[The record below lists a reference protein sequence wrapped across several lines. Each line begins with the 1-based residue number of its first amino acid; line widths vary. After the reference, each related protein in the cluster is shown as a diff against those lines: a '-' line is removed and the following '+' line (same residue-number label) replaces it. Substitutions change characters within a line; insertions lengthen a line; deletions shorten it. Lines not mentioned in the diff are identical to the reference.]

1 MKHKQILSVSSINS
15 DSKNNYPLI
24 RISGKWLNSFGFST
38 GDSIIV
44 ETTDSR
50 IVIRK
55 INFMETR

>member
-15 DSKNNYPLI
+15 DSNNNYPLI
-24 RISGKWLNSFGFST
+24 RISGKWLNNFGFST
-38 GDSIIV
+38 GDSILV

-55 INFMETR
+55 INYIETL